1 MTSHARPSQTAKSAR
16 LLTDALG
23 GKKRE
28 RERWTGAAYLR
39 ILRKLNA
46 EPTSPHV
53 ARVLWLLEA
62 LIKVENLRIHL
73 YEPAADHLLV
83 SDRRGL
89 RWVSKSHPDQAPK
102 YNPDEGVFIDPQ
114 LRALDLQFKSLLKEI
129 EEKLKRYRWTPT
141 VRCGDVRIGL
151 GVNYIWPRKSEQD
164 SWENWAVWWLIDH
177 AARDS
182 SGRSPGL
189 ILRFK
194 HCLQCGVW
202 FYASTEHQKH
212 SSTRCRKKFHS
223 ESPEFRKKRANYM
236 SKYRLKERAE
246 ETRSWEWSEK
256 RGLKKRS
263 VKREYL

>member
-1 MTSHARPSQTAKSAR
+1 M
-16 LLTDALG
+16 LTDALG
-23 GKKRE
+23 GKKKE
-28 RERWTGAAYLR
+28 REIWAGAAYVR

-46 EPTSPHV
+46 EPTSPGV

-62 LIKVENLRIHL
+62 LIKAENLRIQL

-83 SDRRGL
+83 ADHHGFPL
-89 RWVSKSHPDQAPK
+89 RWVSKSNPDQPPS
-102 YNPDEGVFIDPQ
+102 YDPDRQIFIDPQ
-114 LRALDLQFKSLLKEI
+114 LRALNSQFNALLKEI

-151 GVNYIWPRKSEQD
+151 GVQYIWPRKSEQD
-164 SWENWAVWWLIDH
+164 SWENWAVFWLIGH
-177 AARDS
+177 AAMGS

-202 FYASTEHQKH
+202 FYASMEHQKH
-212 SSTRCRKKFHS
+212 CSTRCRKKFHS